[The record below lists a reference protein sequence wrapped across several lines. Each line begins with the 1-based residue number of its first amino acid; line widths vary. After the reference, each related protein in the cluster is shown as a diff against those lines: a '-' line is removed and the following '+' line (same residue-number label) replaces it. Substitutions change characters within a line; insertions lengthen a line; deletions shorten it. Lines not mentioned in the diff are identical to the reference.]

1 MVAARALVH
10 KPDRDLAGAER
21 VGKQVSL
28 DVQYAPWC
36 MPKAVHG
43 SDEPGS
49 QGVQSSQ
56 GALVPR
62 ARSLAQDSMQRR
74 RRETG
79 FISAQYGKRSSTNKP
94 ARVCEDDRSGR
105 GSVCWGRLDPDLRG
119 SKCSSSGQRTA
130 WRTAGRA

>member
-79 FISAQYGKRSSTNKP
+79 FISAQYGKRSSTKQ
-94 ARVCEDDRSGR
+94 AREDDVDRRAALGQHAGAFGVESGLLH
-105 GSVCWGRLDPDLRG
+105 CWQEL
-119 SKCSSSGQRTA
+119 
-130 WRTAGRA
+130 